1 MDLGV
6 RGSVKGKRIVENTEH
21 RKSEGNTGVKG
32 LNVNGG
38 EVGWDKEMRT

>member
-21 RKSEGNTGVKG
+21 RKIRRKYWSEKG
-32 LNVNGG
+32 
-38 EVGWDKEMRT
+38 